1 MLNVYFFD
9 WSIEDNS
16 EFSKI
21 QHRVFDNLTCRE
33 CDPFLRLQS
42 LSEEDKV
49 TRIEE
54 AEESGAQSLL
64 YTQWN
69 ERFSN
74 SATPLSDI
82 TVANDVLQV

>member
-54 AEESGAQSLL
+54 AE
-64 YTQWN
+64 
-69 ERFSN
+69 
-74 SATPLSDI
+74 
-82 TVANDVLQV
+82 